1 VTGVQTCALPI
12 FRKCTVDRVAGGRHI
27 GRHRYPCAGA
37 GVGGLGLE
45 VGADCLV
52 GGDRVD
58 AGQAA
63 LALGS
68 LVALGAALALGSAGS
83 LLPSCGGAENGAGHH
98 ASSGRYGDGERI
110 SSPPTGISS
119 SAGSGATSRSAHDRR
134 CGLPVNGARVSSVAV
149 NVAGRSTYTV
159 PSAGGS

>member
-1 VTGVQTCALPI
+1 RCNLL
-12 FRKCTVDRVAGGRHI
+12 RKRT
-27 GRHRYPCAGA
+27 
-37 GVGGLGLE
+37 VGGGV
-45 VGADCLV
+45 VGVDVGRDCLV
-52 GGDRVD
+52 GGGRVD

-68 LVALGAALALGSAGS
+68 LGSLGAALALGSAGS

-134 CGLPVNGARVSSVAV
+134 VGFAVNGAKSSSVAV
-149 NVAGRSTYTV
+149 NMAGRSTYTV